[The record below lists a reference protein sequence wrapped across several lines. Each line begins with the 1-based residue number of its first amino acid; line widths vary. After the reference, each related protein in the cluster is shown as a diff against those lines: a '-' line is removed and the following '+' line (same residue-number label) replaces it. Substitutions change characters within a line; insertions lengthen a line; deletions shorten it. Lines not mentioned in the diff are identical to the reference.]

1 MVSRGSPLGARRSL
15 LRAPHPLLNDRRL
28 RRQLRDSGHL
38 RIHDGLAAESQV
50 DRLDAAGR
58 RPPLADVFEQSA
70 VLAPKIRIA
79 EVHDHVRLRPRIIV
93 SRHLLEPLDRGDQVV
108 RVRKVHFADSFE
120 GAGSRVF
127 QLLLKAHEKLHALF
141 ALVERH
147 LRGDAG
153 HDGKMEIGAQR
164 PLKNHAVRIDQQH
177 VAALAQ
183 EGDRNALADFDLD
196 PVGQNAANR
205 RALDPSDGFELA
217 AALIDRNR
225 QKALSAVGGENFEDR
240 RARNEVI
247 AVNLDLLGMNQLDF
261 GRGLEEAS
269 ALVGNPDACDTGA
282 EPQGGAQVGL
292 RSYAAELAA
301 LDFERFLAAEILRLL
316 IREDFLRKSVDV
328 DGP

>member
-1 MVSRGSPLGARRSL
+1 
-15 LRAPHPLLNDRRL
+15 
-28 RRQLRDSGHL
+28 
-38 RIHDGLAAESQV
+38 
-50 DRLDAAGR
+50 
-58 RPPLADVFEQSA
+58 
-70 VLAPKIRIA
+70 
-79 EVHDHVRLRPRIIV
+79 
-93 SRHLLEPLDRGDQVV
+93 
-108 RVRKVHFADSFE
+108 
-120 GAGSRVF
+120 
-127 QLLLKAHEKLHALF
+127 
-141 ALVERH
+141 
-147 LRGDAG
+147 
-153 HDGKMEIGAQR
+153 
-164 PLKNHAVRIDQQH
+164 VRIDQQH

-282 EPQGGAQVGL
+282 EPQGGAQIGL